1 VTQELDVLFERVR
14 RTMERKETL
23 LCECQLGKCLCG
35 ECDMDEC
42 PVDGWIDELKTTIK
56 SMPKEAV
63 RKELR
68 FSML

>member
-1 VTQELDVLFERVR
+1 
-14 RTMERKETL
+14 
-23 LCECQLGKCLCG
+23 
-35 ECDMDEC
+35 MDEC

-56 SMPKEAV
+56 SMAKEAV

>member
-1 VTQELDVLFERVR
+1 
-14 RTMERKETL
+14 MERKETL